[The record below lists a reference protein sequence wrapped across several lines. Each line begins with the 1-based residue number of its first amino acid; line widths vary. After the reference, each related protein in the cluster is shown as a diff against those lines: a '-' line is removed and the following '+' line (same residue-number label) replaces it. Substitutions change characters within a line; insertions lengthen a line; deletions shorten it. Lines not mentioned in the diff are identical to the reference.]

1 MLKTTFGLSGVSLF
15 AGVLLCAACSEPQ
28 AAKPP
33 SAPSEAAPAPESKA
47 VVLPNVD
54 TTNAQRFVQGDSK
67 LEVLNFAQVGA
78 QTVQGVVRGYAAPV
92 YAVPVAK
99 GQTLTVEFAPSN
111 TNLYINISDAADQSG
126 AALHR
131 GETDGPTASLKADR
145 DTTYVIAPYQPRA
158 MARRGENGDFSLT
171 VTRG

>member
-1 MLKTTFGLSGVSLF
+1 M
-15 AGVLLCAACSEPQ
+15 
-28 AAKPP
+28 
-33 SAPSEAAPAPESKA
+33 
-47 VVLPNVD
+47 
-54 TTNAQRFVQGDSK
+54 
-67 LEVLNFAQVGA
+67 LNFAQVGT

-111 TNLYINISDAADQSG
+111 TNLYINVSDAADQSG

-131 GETDGPTASLKADR
+131 GETDGATASLKADR